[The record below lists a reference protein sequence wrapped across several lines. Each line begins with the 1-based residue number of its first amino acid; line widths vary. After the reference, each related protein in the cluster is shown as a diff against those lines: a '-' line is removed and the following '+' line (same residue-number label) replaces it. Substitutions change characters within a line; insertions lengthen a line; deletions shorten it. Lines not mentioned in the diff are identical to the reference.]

1 MYGDGKSHLHFCKW
15 LKDQTLAQHI
25 IDHAGFGYKVCT
37 SDIKV
42 FDLICPHYFSG
53 CAVTDT
59 AQHGLKFGQSNNI
72 RIGSKKFFIVCA
84 RSHSDTSFSESMLS
98 MAEKYAI
105 MCLRLMNL
113 LRVLLCSVCGSHPSD
128 VPPKS
133 KISVQIEKSENGRRS
148 GAFLHIRFKNSSICK
163 AFGVR

>member
-1 MYGDGKSHLHFCKW
+1 MSQEFNTHKASSPPVFNALFCF
-15 LKDQTLAQHI
+15 LLDSCSECLTVFRIIVAQHI

-53 CAVTDT
+53 SAVTNT

-84 RSHSDTSFSESMLS
+84 RSHSDTSFSESVLS

-113 LRVLLCSVCGSHPSD
+113 LRVLLCSVCG
-128 VPPKS
+128 
-133 KISVQIEKSENGRRS
+133 
-148 GAFLHIRFKNSSICK
+148 
-163 AFGVR
+163 